1 MAKNGDRKNESS
13 RFRLDF
19 AARLFRP
26 HWPSFQLAR
35 RARRP
40 SEPVR
45 RPGTTS
51 ESREPGQRPLDV
63 ICAGMYR
70 ACSTWQYEVAAHLI
84 ERAHDGQRLGYLTTE
99 QYARLVHTD
108 RENRRA
114 APGVKTGWRVL
125 KSHEGDRS
133 FAAALAEGRAVAIY
147 AFRDVRDVV
156 FSLMHKRGMTF
167 EQLLRQGM
175 LHQILANDR
184 FWMAQPGVLSQRYD
198 DLLADPVSG
207 VKELARHLGVAL
219 GESEAARIADAYS
232 HEANRARAEAL
243 RRRLQEAG
251 VNLDSAANVQICDP
265 TTLLH
270 WNHMRSG
277 GSGSWRTSA
286 TPRQLAT
293 LHRLCGR
300 WLEAHG
306 YPLEPIARQRTPL
319 SLFTLH
325 ERARGEADLW
335 VGRSTILI
343 RTASQRFPATAR
355 AVKRLLGL
363 PVQTQ
368 AGATAWSDPVP
379 SNPPAGRAG
388 DVHAGSP
395 MDTADRSPGSPRHTA
410 SAAEDRSAAGARP
423 R

>member
-1 MAKNGDRKNESS
+1 MAKNGDQENERT

-19 AARLFRP
+19 AARLRLP
-26 HWPSFQLAR
+26 HWPSYRLAR
-35 RARRP
+35 RARLSSR
-40 SEPVR
+40 PVR
-45 RPGTTS
+45 RLGTTS
-51 ESREPGQRPLDV
+51 ELPDPGQRPLDV

-84 ERAHDGQRLGYLTTE
+84 ERAHDGQRLGYLTSE
-99 QYARLVHTD
+99 QYSRLVHTD
-108 RENRRA
+108 LETRRA
-114 APGVKTGWRVL
+114 APGEKRGWRVL

-133 FAAALAEGRAVAIY
+133 FAAALAERRAVAIY
-147 AFRDVRDVV
+147 AYRDVRDVV

-175 LHQILANDR
+175 IHQILANDR
-184 FWMAQPGVLSQRYD
+184 FWMAQPDVLIQRYEE
-198 DLLADPVSG
+198 LLANPVGG
-207 VKELARHLGVAL
+207 VKELARHLRIPLAD
-219 GESEAARIADAYS
+219 SEAARIADEYS

-251 VNLDSAANVQICDP
+251 VNLDSSANVQICDP

-277 GSGSWRTSA
+277 GAGSWRSSA

-293 LHRLCGR
+293 LDRLCGR
-300 WLEAHG
+300 WLESHG
-306 YPLEPIARQRTPL
+306 YPTEPIAGQRTSL
-319 SLFTLH
+319 SLFALGQ
-325 ERARGEADLW
+325 RAREETDLW
-335 VGRSTILI
+335 VGRSTISI

-363 PVQTQ
+363 PAETQ
-368 AGATAWSDPVP
+368 AGATAWSDPAP
-379 SNPPAGRAG
+379 SNPTARRTR

-395 MDTADRSPGSPRHTA
+395 MDAADRNHGSSMHTA
-410 SAAEDRSAAGARP
+410 SAADDRSAAGAGP